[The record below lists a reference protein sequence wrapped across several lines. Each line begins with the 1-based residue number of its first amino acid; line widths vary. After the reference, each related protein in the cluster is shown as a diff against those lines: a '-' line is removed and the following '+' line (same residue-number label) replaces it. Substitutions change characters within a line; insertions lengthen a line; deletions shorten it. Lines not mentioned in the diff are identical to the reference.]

1 VGGRTKG
8 LAWTRASPVLP
19 LWGGKQRH
27 KEEKVADNPTP
38 ETVSREAH
46 QRVVSER
53 DQFKAQAETL
63 TRQVA
68 EASTMQSALG
78 AFASLR
84 PDASLE
90 AVLKATRVAMPHLAG
105 LEGDALKSKVETDF
119 DFLIPQAQAPAKSPP
134 PDPENDPKVPTVD
147 STPPPGWAQP
157 TPTGDGDSP
166 AASDQKMSPLSPEV
180 QEIINRE
187 GTEGLRRLD
196 EAGLLEWRTS
206 ALPADFG

>member
-1 VGGRTKG
+1 MVT
-8 LAWTRASPVLP
+8 
-19 LWGGKQRH
+19 
-27 KEEKVADNPTP
+27 
-38 ETVSREAH
+38 
-46 QRVVSER
+46 ER
-53 DQFKAQAETL
+53 DQYKAQVEDL
-63 TRQVA
+63 QRQVS
-68 EASTMQSALG
+68 EANVMQNALG
-78 AFASLR
+78 AFASMR
-84 PDASLE
+84 PDANLE

-119 DFLIPQAQAPAKSPP
+119 DFLIPQAATSAAPP
-134 PDPENDPKVPTVD
+134 PPEPENDPAVPTVD
-147 STPPPGWAQP
+147 TTPPPGWAQP

-166 AASDQKMSPLSPEV
+166 AADQKLSPLSPEV